1 MIRLQNIS
9 KKIGDFSLQDITLEI
24 AEGSYTV
31 ILGDSGSGKTLLL
44 ELLAGL
50 HRADS
55 GRILV
60 DDFEVQGSLI
70 QDRPFGI
77 VFQDLALFPH
87 MSVRK
92 NISYPLLMKKVL
104 RSSVDDEVAKLAR
117 KFEISHLL
125 ERFPGTLSGG
135 EKQRVALARTL
146 ATHPACLLLDEPLT
160 ALDSRIRKEIKSV
173 LRWLHREGQTI
184 IHVTHDYQEA
194 VELASH
200 IGIMEKGKLI
210 QHGTAEEVLHHPVN
224 TFTAHFTGIRNF
236 IKVTL
241 DKDPVT
247 GNTRSMTGNGIP
259 IAIET
264 HKSDGWGYVII
275 PEEAIFL
282 STHPVDTSAA
292 NTFRGIIRD
301 MAAVPH
307 GIEVTIDA
315 GFPLYALLTREGI
328 DRLNLAIGNT
338 VWASFK
344 ATAVRF
350 VKK

>member
-9 KKIGDFSLQDITLEI
+9 KTVGNFSLQDITLGI
-24 AEGSYTV
+24 SAGSYTV

-44 ELLAGL
+44 EVLAGL
-50 HRADS
+50 HRAET
-55 GRILV
+55 GKILV
-60 DDFEVQGSLI
+60 EGAEVQDKPI
-70 QDRPFGI
+70 QERPFGI

-87 MSVRK
+87 MTVRR
-92 NISYPLLMKKVL
+92 NIAYPLQMKIVT
-104 RSSVDDEVAKLAR
+104 RSSLDAEVAELAR
-117 KFEISHLL
+117 KFGISHLL
-125 ERFPGTLSGG
+125 ERYPGTLSGG

-160 ALDSRIRKEIKSV
+160 ALDSRIRKEIKSL
-173 LRWLHREGQTI
+173 LRWLNREGQTI

-194 VELASH
+194 VELASQ
-200 IGIMEKGKLI
+200 IGIMEKGCLI
-210 QHGTAEEVLHHPVN
+210 QLGSAEEVLHNPVN

-241 DKDPVT
+241 EKDPVT
-247 GNTRSMTGNGIP
+247 GSARSITGNGIP
-259 IAIET
+259 IAFET
-264 HKSDGWGYVII
+264 QKSDGWGYVII

-292 NTFRGIIRD
+292 NTYRGIIRD

-328 DRLNLAIGNT
+328 DRLNLAIGST

-350 VKK
+350 VRK